1 MDICAGVTVIIGTQS
16 ITFTNDHKEAC
27 TITSCDMP
35 GWPTTDPVIPKKQGS
50 TPGTG
55 VVQLSQPATKGH
67 YTYTPDCCKQENDPV
82 IKVQ

>member
-1 MDICAGVTVIIGTQS
+1 MDICAGGIIGIGAQS
-16 ITFTNDHKEAC
+16 ITFTNDHKEDC

-35 GWPTTDPVIPKKQGS
+35 GWPTKDPVIPKKQGS

-55 VVQLSQPATKGH
+55 VVHLSQPATTGK
-67 YTYTPDCCKQENDPV
+67 YPYTPTCCDQGNDPV